1 MNYIITPKQVNK
13 LTKPVED
20 FINSQVE
27 KMKNDPE
34 IYDDMENIDVSHALE
49 QIEKVKVK
57 KINFIDEYFLIFL
70 DVYVNEDVHFGLWD
84 ILNEIKY
91 KLRKMLPYT
100 ILFELNS
107 IETGD

>member
-1 MNYIITPKQVNK
+1 MNYIITPEQVNK

-34 IYDDMENIDVSHALE
+34 IYDDMENMDVIHALE

-57 KINFIDEYFLIFL
+57 KIDYMDENFRIFL
-70 DVYVNEDVHFGLWD
+70 DVYVNEDLYYGLSD
-84 ILNEIKY
+84 VLNEIKY
-91 KLRKMLPYT
+91 KLKKMLPYT
-100 ILFELNS
+100 ISFNYDT
-107 IETGD
+107 IETSD

>member
-1 MNYIITPKQVNK
+1 MNYIITPGQINK

-34 IYDDMENIDVSHALE
+34 IYDDMEYMDVVNALE

-70 DVYVNEDVHFGLWD
+70 DVYVNEDLYYGLSD

-91 KLRKMLPYT
+91 KLKKMLPYT
-100 ILFELNS
+100 ILIDYNTMS
-107 IETGD
+107 AI